1 MSWNKLDRM
10 RLESDVL
17 ETEIHEQD
25 SERWVRQHESRV
37 WFHIAA
43 LAVVAVVLILSVYGA
58 IEWFVTTGKPLF
70 CGVFR
75 FL

>member
-25 SERWVRQHESRV
+25 SERWVWQHESRV

-58 IEWFVTTGKPLF
+58 I
-70 CGVFR
+70 
-75 FL
+75 

>member
-25 SERWVRQHESRV
+25 PERWGRDHEKRTWMHV
-37 WFHIAA
+37 AA
-43 LAVVAVVLILSVYGA
+43 LAVLVIVLILTAYGA
-58 IEWFVTTGKPLF
+58 IW
-70 CGVFR
+70 
-75 FL
+75 

>member
-25 SERWVRQHESRV
+25 PERWVGQHENRV

-43 LAVVAVVLILSVYGA
+43 LAVVAAALILSVYGV
-58 IEWFVTTGKPLF
+58 I
-70 CGVFR
+70 
-75 FL
+75 

>member
-25 SERWVRQHESRV
+25 PERWVRDHEKRT
-37 WFHIAA
+37 WMHIAA
-43 LAVVAVVLILSVYGA
+43 LAVLVIVLILTAYGA
-58 IEWFVTTGKPLF
+58 IS
-70 CGVFR
+70 
-75 FL
+75 

>member
-25 SERWVRQHESRV
+25 PERWLHGHEKRT
-37 WFHIAA
+37 WGHIAA
-43 LAVVAVVLILSVYGA
+43 LAVLVILLILSAYGS
-58 IEWFVTTGKPLF
+58 I
-70 CGVFR
+70 
-75 FL
+75 

>member
-25 SERWVRQHESRV
+25 PERWVRDHGKRTWMHV
-37 WFHIAA
+37 AA
-43 LAVVAVVLILSVYGA
+43 LAVLVIVLILTAYGA
-58 IEWFVTTGKPLF
+58 IW
-70 CGVFR
+70 
-75 FL
+75 